1 MTWNDG
7 PPHQVR
13 LPDAGWLPD
22 PSRPDLERYWSGT
35 AWTGRTRDRVT
46 KIETGVNPAMAQGT
60 GRSVGGPGVGRAKPR
75 WKGRLAVYVP
85 LMVLVV
91 VLGYLG
97 RLPSFVP
104 WPDAWTRSAPSGP
117 TVAYPVFGS
126 DELVEY
132 LAASMIAQEDRIDVA
147 FVNGPDAAEVV
158 NDAMYEALTQNPYVF
173 VVNWNVW
180 VGPARL
186 EIEPE
191 YAYDDAEAS
200 RRRAATSVAV
210 QQLAASPDVADA
222 AGDEAALATVVH
234 DLVIEVGQYDYD
246 AYDAIKAGE
255 SSETS
260 GVVARSQEAYGLL
273 GEGTAVCT
281 GYAEAYLLVADAVG
295 LEAVVVT
302 GETRSG
308 YTTGGHAWNR
318 VKVGGSW
325 LVIDTTWDDTGSI
338 TGRSDY
344 VLLSGTD
351 SKLDSRTADLDWV
364 VDGSQGLY
372 GM

>member
-1 MTWNDG
+1 MTWNEG
-7 PPHQVR
+7 PPSHVR

-22 PSRPDLERYWSGT
+22 PARSDLERYWSGT
-35 AWTGRTRDRVT
+35 AWTSRTRDRVT
-46 KIETGVNPAMAQGT
+46 KIETGVNPGMARGVEP
-60 GRSVGGPGVGRAKPR
+60 RVGDPRVGRAKPR
-75 WKGRLAVYVP
+75 WKGRLAVYAP

-91 VLGYLG
+91 VLGYFG

-104 WPDAWTRSAPSGP
+104 WPDALTRPAPSGP
-117 TVAYPVFGS
+117 AVAYPVFGS

-132 LAASMIAQEDRIDVA
+132 LAASMVAQEERIDVA

-180 VGPARL
+180 VGPTRL

-191 YAYDDAEAS
+191 YVYDDAEAA
-200 RRRAATSVAV
+200 RRRAATAVSV
-210 QQLAASPDVADA
+210 QQLAAAPEVAAA

-234 DLVIEVGQYDYD
+234 DLVIDAGQYDYG
-246 AYDAIKAGE
+246 AYDAINAGE
-255 SSETS
+255 SSSTS
-260 GVVARSQEAYGLL
+260 AVVARSQEAYGLL

-281 GYAEAYLLVADAVG
+281 GYAEAYLLLADAVG
-295 LEAVVVT
+295 LEAVIVT

-318 VKVGGSW
+318 VKVDGEW

-344 VLLSGTD
+344 VLLGDTD
-351 SKLDSRTADLDWV
+351 SKLGSRTVDLDWV
-364 VDGSQGLY
+364 VDGSQTLY
-372 GM
+372 GF